1 VKPLLVRFAIGVVIA
16 LFFIGHA
23 ARVYQVGL
31 ISQLDNII
39 YDARVRLTMP
49 GGVDQRIVI
58 LDIDERSLQEVARW
72 PWPRDVMARIIKT
85 LFDKYEV
92 ALVGFDVVFA
102 EADHS
107 SGIRSL
113 DALASDTLKDDAPF
127 RAAYERLRPS
137 LDNDGL
143 FAEAIK
149 GRPVILGYYL
159 SSDDD
164 AKRIAAIPPP
174 VMPKGT
180 FAGRNIAFTSW
191 RGYGGNLAGFI
202 ENAAGAGHFNP
213 VVDFD
218 GVVRRVPMIAEL
230 DGAYYEALSLAM
242 VRAILGEPKVEAG
255 FAAQGLLQKGYAG
268 LEWLRAGPL
277 TIPVDETAS
286 ALVPYRGPKG
296 SFPYVSLA
304 DVVSGKAKPEQLKGR
319 VALVGTTAPG
329 LLDLRST
336 PVGSVYPGVE
346 IHANLIAGMLDRL
359 GVTLGDTPH
368 RPVYIP
374 EKPAYMLGAEVVML
388 AVVGLALA
396 VLVPLLSALWAT
408 VAGVV
413 GLLLVSGLSLGAWTQ
428 AAVVLPVAASLLMIA
443 ALYTINMAYGY
454 FIESRS
460 KRQFTELFGQYVPPE
475 LVDKMAADPEQYSME
490 GKSEDLTVLFSD
502 IVGFTSISE
511 SLEPRELATFINE
524 YLTSMSLVIR
534 DHGGTLDKYIGDA
547 IMAFWGAPVA
557 DARHADHAVS
567 AALDM
572 QAELERINRE
582 IIRPKGW
589 PQIHIGVGLNSGVM
603 RVGDMGSRIRR
614 AYTVMGDPVNLG
626 SRLEGLT
633 REYGVG
639 ILVGEETRRRTTGF
653 VYREIDRVK
662 VKGKDEPV
670 AIFEPL
676 GREGAVDRGRM
687 DEARLWHQCLLQYR
701 ARDWDHAD
709 MSLLN
714 LTRLNP
720 QAKLYQEFVE
730 RIAGLRR
737 APPGPGWDGVTV
749 FTTK

>member
-1 VKPLLVRFAIGVVIA
+1 
-16 LFFIGHA
+16 
-23 ARVYQVGL
+23 
-31 ISQLDNII
+31 
-39 YDARVRLTMP
+39 
-49 GGVDQRIVI
+49 
-58 LDIDERSLQEVARW
+58 
-72 PWPRDVMARIIKT
+72 
-85 LFDKYEV
+85 
-92 ALVGFDVVFA
+92 
-102 EADHS
+102 
-107 SGIRSL
+107 
-113 DALASDTLKDDAPF
+113 
-127 RAAYERLRPS
+127 
-137 LDNDGL
+137 
-143 FAEAIK
+143 
-149 GRPVILGYYL
+149 VILGYYL
-159 SSDDD
+159 SSETD

-180 FAGRNIAFTSW
+180 FAGRNITFTSW
-191 RGYGGNLAGFI
+191 RGYGGNLAAFTDV
-202 ENAAGAGHFNP
+202 AAGGGHFNP
-213 VVDFD
+213 MLDFD
-218 GVVRRVPMIAEL
+218 GIVRRVPMIAEL

-255 FAAQGLLQKGYAG
+255 FAPRGILQGNYGG
-268 LEWLRAGPL
+268 LEWLKAGPL

-304 DVVSGKAKPEQLKGR
+304 DVVSGKVKPEQLKGR

-336 PVGSVYPGVE
+336 PVGRAYPGVE
-346 IHANLIAGMLDRL
+346 VHANLIAGMLDRL
-359 GVTLGDTPH
+359 GVTLADAPH
-368 RPVYIP
+368 RPTYIP
-374 EKPAYMLGAEVVML
+374 EKPAYMLGAEVLML
-388 AVVGLALA
+388 GVVGLALA
-396 VLVPLLSALWAT
+396 VLIPLLSALWAT
-408 VAGVV
+408 IAGVV
-413 GLLLVSGLSLGAWTQ
+413 GVLLVSGLSLGVWTQ
-428 AAVVLPVAASLLMIA
+428 AAVVLPIAASLLMIA

-511 SLEPRELATFINE
+511 SLEPRELAAFINE

-534 DHGGTLDKYIGDA
+534 DRGGTLDKYIGDA

-572 QAELERINRE
+572 QTELERINRE

-589 PQIHIGVGLNSGVM
+589 PEIHIGVGLNSGLM

-639 ILVGEETRRRTTGF
+639 ILVGEETRRRTTGI

-670 AIFEPL
+670 AIYEPL
-676 GREGAVDRGRM
+676 GREGEVDRRRM
-687 DEARLWHQCLLQYR
+687 DEAKLWHQCLLQYR

-714 LTRLNP
+714 LTRQNP

-737 APPGPGWDGVTV
+737 EPPGPGWDGVTV
-749 FTTK
+749 FKTK

>member
-1 VKPLLVRFAIGVVIA
+1 VKPLLVRFVIGLAVT

-23 ARVYQVGL
+23 TRAYQVGL

-39 YDARVRLTMP
+39 YDARMRLTMP
-49 GGVDQRIVI
+49 RGIDERVVI

-85 LFDKYEV
+85 LFEKYQV
-92 ALVGFDVVFA
+92 AIVGFDVVFA
-102 EADHS
+102 EADYS

-113 DALASDTLKDDAPF
+113 DALAEDDLKGVPAF
-127 RAAYERLRPS
+127 NEIYQRLRPK

-149 GRPVILGYYL
+149 GRPVVLGYYL
-159 SSDDD
+159 SSEQQ

-174 VMPKGT
+174 VLPKGT
-180 FAGRNIAFTSW
+180 FAGRNIAFTTW
-191 RGYGGNLAGFI
+191 EGYGGNLAPFTQ
-202 ENAAGAGHFNP
+202 NAASAGHFNP

-218 GVVRRVPMIAEL
+218 GVVRRVPMIAQL

-242 VRAILGEPKVEAG
+242 VRTMLGFPKVEAG
-255 FAAQGLLQKGYAG
+255 FASQGLLQRNYAG
-268 LEWLRAGPL
+268 LEWLKAGPL

-286 ALVPYRGPKG
+286 ALVPYRGPQG

-304 DVVSGKAKPEQLKGR
+304 DVFAGRTKPEQLKGR

-346 IHANLIAGMLDRL
+346 IHANLIAGMLDRVGL
-359 GVTLGDTPH
+359 SSSDAPH
-368 RPVYIP
+368 RPAYIP

-388 AVVGLALA
+388 ALVGLALA
-396 VLVPLLSALWAT
+396 AAIPLLSALWAT
-408 VAGVV
+408 VAAAA
-413 GLLLVSGLSLGAWTQ
+413 GLLLVSGLSLGVWTE
-428 AAVVLPVAASLLMIA
+428 AAMVLPLAASLLMIA

-475 LVDKMAADPEQYSME
+475 LVDKMAEDPEQYTME
-490 GKSEDLTVLFSD
+490 GRSEDLTVLFSD

-511 SLEPRELATFINE
+511 ALEPRELAAFINE

-534 DHGGTLDKYIGDA
+534 EHGGTLDKYIGDA

-557 DARHADHAVS
+557 DPDHARDAVS
-567 AALDM
+567 AALAM
-572 QAELERINRE
+572 QTELARINRE
-582 IIRPKGW
+582 VVRPKGW

-603 RVGDMGSRIRR
+603 RVGDMGSKIRR

-639 ILVGEETRRRTTGF
+639 ILVGEETRRRASGF
-653 VYREIDRVK
+653 VFREIDRVK

-670 AIFEPL
+670 VIYEPL
-676 GREGAVDRGRM
+676 GREGEVDKSRI
-687 DEARLWHQCLLQYR
+687 DEMKLWHQCLKQYR
-701 ARDWDHAD
+701 AQDWDHTE

-714 LTRLNP
+714 LTRMNP

-730 RIAGLRR
+730 RVATLRR
-737 APPGPGWDGVTV
+737 APPGPGWDGVTA
-749 FTTK
+749 FKTK